1 MKISEQAHGGPAILD
16 LKGDPLGEDD
26 ALQLKQKVYSLIQ
39 DGVRH
44 VILNLKDVRHINSA
58 GLGGLVCVMTALR
71 KVGGDV
77 FLAQTGANVSRILSI
92 TQLNKIFESYNT
104 VEDAVGRLKG

>member
-1 MKISEQAHGGPAILD
+1 MKINEKVHGGPAVLD

-26 ALQLKQKVYSLIQ
+26 ALKLKQKVYSLIEE
-39 DGVRH
+39 GVRH
-44 VILNLKDVRHINSA
+44 IILNLKDVRHINSA
-58 GLGGLVCVMTALR
+58 GIGGLVCAMTALR

-77 FLAQTGANVSRILSI
+77 FLAQTGTNVSRILTI

-104 VEDAVGRLKG
+104 VEDAVGRFRK